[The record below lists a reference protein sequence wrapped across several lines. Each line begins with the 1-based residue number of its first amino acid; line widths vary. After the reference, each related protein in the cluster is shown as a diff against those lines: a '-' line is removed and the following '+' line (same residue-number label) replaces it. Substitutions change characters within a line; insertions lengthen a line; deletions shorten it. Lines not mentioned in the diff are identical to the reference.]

1 MVGTHA
7 NDLHRLV
14 WYWNNCSSLEYTEN
28 MSVKKKK
35 ATACAYTEKFIRMN
49 NKTLTIVLTSR
60 WWDHR

>member
-14 WYWNNCSSLEYTEN
+14 WHWNNCSSLEYTEN

-35 ATACAYTEKFIRMN
+35 SDSLCI
-49 NKTLTIVLTSR
+49 
-60 WWDHR
+60 HRKIYKNE